1 MHFELNLDEKVISK
15 IKKILESGEYEN
27 EKEVIIRAIDN
38 LHERTISEF
47 GVSSDSVVEFIPH
60 KMSKPLERNLTV
72 DASEKYGEEGR
83 LTKRAEKYFEM
94 GETYFDAG
102 KHEQSLEFLEIANQ
116 AISDLFERYPPVKNT
131 YWTNLLEKIRVSVSL
146 DCAQSAAVMILP
158 PDVYF

>member
-38 LHERTISEF
+38 LHERTISELE
-47 GVSSDSVVEFIPH
+47 VSPDGAVEFIPH

-83 LTKRAEKYFEM
+83 LTKRAGKYFEM
-94 GETYFDAG
+94 G
-102 KHEQSLEFLEIANQ
+102 
-116 AISDLFERYPPVKNT
+116 
-131 YWTNLLEKIRVSVSL
+131 
-146 DCAQSAAVMILP
+146 
-158 PDVYF
+158 